1 MNYKAVVIG
10 AGCSGITAI
19 KNLVQNG
26 IKNIICFEQNDNIG
40 GNWYY
45 NDAAGHSSV
54 CETTHIISSKTL
66 SAYRGFPMPDEYPD
80 YPSHK
85 QLLDYFHSYVD
96 QYDLRK
102 YIQFN
107 TKVKHIAKRSDETWD
122 ITLHDGKK
130 ISTEYLLL
138 SNGHHSVP
146 RIPEFKESFFGR
158 FIHSHDYKGNQSFT
172 DERVLVVGGGN
183 SACDCAVECS
193 RVAKTV
199 SISMR
204 RAHYIIPKFIM
215 GVPTDVFNLR
225 SLWLPNWFKN
235 MALKLVLK
243 LQIGSYKRYNLQVPD
258 FSVTTDHP
266 TLNSELLYKIRH
278 GKVHVQKGIKKIEDK
293 TVHFVDGHQ
302 EEYDTIIASTGFKI
316 ATPFFDKAFLDYSDA
331 ERIELYLRMFHPE
344 HPNLI
349 FIGLIQPQGAI
360 WPISDVQSE
369 LAALYITGQYQLPKD
384 LNTLSIKEADSI
396 QKKFLKRK
404 RHTIEVEFH
413 DFVSKVKKEIKKSSP
428 ILINEAT

>member
-1 MNYKAVVIG
+1 MDYKAVIIG

-19 KNLVQNG
+19 KNLIQNG
-26 IKNIICFEQNDNIG
+26 VKDIICIEQNDDIG

-66 SAYRGFPMPDEYPD
+66 SAYRGFPMPDDYPD
-80 YPSHK
+80 YPSHR

-96 QYDLRK
+96 QYNLRD
-102 YIQFN
+102 YIRFN
-107 TKVKHIAKRSDETWD
+107 TTVKHAEKMPDESWL
-122 ITLHDGKK
+122 ITLHDGTEIK
-130 ISTEYLLL
+130 TEYLLL

-146 RIPEFKESFFGR
+146 RIPEFKKAFTGR
-158 FIHSHDYKGNQSFT
+158 FIHSHDYKDNKAFA

-183 SACDCAVECS
+183 SACDCAVESS
-193 RVAKTV
+193 RVAKSV

-215 GVPTDVFNLR
+215 GIPTDVFNQR
-225 SLWLPNWFKN
+225 SLWLPDWFKN
-235 MALKLVLK
+235 IALKLVLK
-243 LQIGSYKRYNLQVPD
+243 LQIGSYKKYNLQVPD

-278 GKVHVQKGIKKIEDK
+278 GKVHVQKGIEKIIDK
-293 TVHFVDGHQ
+293 TVFFVDGHQ

-316 ATPFFDKAFLDYSDA
+316 ATPFFNKEFLDYSEA
-331 ERIELYLRMFHPE
+331 ERIELFLRMFHPK
-344 HPNLI
+344 HKKLI

-369 LAALYITGQYQLPKD
+369 LAALYIKDQYHLPNKLD
-384 LNTLSIKEADSI
+384 ELSKEEADAI
-396 QKKFLKRK
+396 QNKFLKRK

-413 DFVSKVKKEIKKSSP
+413 EFIGKLKKEIKKASRST
-428 ILINEAT
+428 NS